1 MAQETTDNDND
12 TTATLGL
19 KLRPFQFREI
29 TFLETQKRAGIAWD
43 MGLGKTAAGSLL
55 GAQRHLRRWLIVCPD
70 NAFTTWRDE
79 APRWIHSVWPEAY
92 IHTIFLRG
100 SHAREHLWDSQA
112 EPGPNTILMFICT
125 PDIFIRDWGE
135 SIKFP
140 GKTKKLVR
148 FKPRPN
154 YLIPQ
159 IVIFDEAKRI
169 RNPESISY
177 RVFSRFLAYYNIT
190 YFYPMTGTPG
200 HHPRHFWT
208 MLNLIDPR
216 YFQSYWKFIYA
227 FHEVIETPFGKEIG
241 VPINLGEWHKVLRRY
256 FSIVKETDDGIAAQ
270 RPPITRQLL
279 TIDLDAD
286 QKRIYKE
293 LEEDLLAIVEPN
305 NQPAPPPE
313 YAQNQDSDTPLAPE
327 IIVAQNQLALMTR
340 LRQLLI
346 CPKILGPTLSYGNA
360 IKDFANTVEPTDH
373 TVLFTPFTAAFKP
386 FYEYLRSKDFEHVYT
401 LQGGMGTPARE
412 RTINNFR
419 RTGGVIICST
429 LYAQA
434 FSLEPATKSFAIGY
448 DWDPDNNRQAEKRLH
463 RLTTQN
469 PVTSYYYTYRSTVD
483 ERLCEI
489 VNIKQQHMD
498 LTIPANLRSIL
509 S

>member
-1 MAQETTDNDND
+1 
-12 TTATLGL
+12 
-19 KLRPFQFREI
+19 
-29 TFLETQKRAGIAWD
+29 
-43 MGLGKTAAGSLL
+43 MGLGKTMAASIL
-55 GAQRHLRRWLIVCPD
+55 GAAKRLNRWLIVCPD
-70 NAFTTWRDE
+70 NAFTTWRTE
-79 APRWIHSVWPEAY
+79 APRWIHTVWPEAY
-92 IHTIFLRG
+92 IHTIFVTG
-100 SHAREHLWDSQA
+100 SNRDTLWDSQTQ
-112 EPGPNTILMFICT
+112 PQPNTILMFICT
-125 PDIFIRDWGE
+125 PDVFIRDWGE
-135 SIKFP
+135 TIKFP
-140 GKTKKLVR
+140 GKRKKFVR
-148 FKPRPN
+148 FKPRSQ

-177 RVFSRFLAYYNIT
+177 RVFSKFLSYYNIQH
-190 YFYPMTGTPG
+190 FYPMTGTPG
-200 HHPRHFWT
+200 FAPRHFWT
-208 MLNLIDPR
+208 MLSLIDPR

-241 VPINLGEWHKVLRRY
+241 APINLQEWHKVLRRY
-256 FSIVKETDDGIAAQ
+256 FSVVKETDDGIAAQ

-279 TIDLDAD
+279 HIDLDTD

-293 LEEDLLAIVEPN
+293 LEEDLLALVEG
-305 NQPAPPPE
+305 PAE
-313 YAQNQDSDTPLAPE
+313 YAQNQNSDTPPVPE
-327 IIVAQNQLALMTR
+327 PTLIVAQNQLSLMTR

-346 CPKILGPTLSYGNA
+346 CPKILSPQLSYGNA
-360 IKDFANTVEPTDH
+360 IKDFSQTVEPDETTH
-373 TVLFTPFTAAFKP
+373 TVLFTPFTDAFP
-386 FYEYLRSKDFEHVYT
+386 HFIAYLKSKDFTHIYT

-412 RTINNFR
+412 QAISNFK

-434 FSLEPATKSFAIGY
+434 FSLEPATRSFAIGY

-463 RLTTQN
+463 RLTTTN
-469 PVTSYYYTYRSTVD
+469 PITSYYYTYRSTVD

-509 S
+509 THNPP